1 MTEAPLPPRQR
12 WESGVVDALDPAALI
27 TPDGPLIREGG
38 TFIAFGDGLIPLL
51 LPGIAAGGFA
61 HLVSDVPH
69 PALADAAPEADE
81 YRGTSAG
88 YGEIPTARQLRQL
101 LDRVE
106 GKVQPAVDRW
116 AEDGAIVDPFRPR
129 LAHPARSDEE
139 FVVLRDRHFAAVR
152 SAVRRTATA
161 IIAPGAIEG
170 LAFEDGMVAAIGP
183 DDPRASGLRPDRSDV
198 REVAEDLRA
207 AIAALRAINPTIRIV
222 LMVSPVPVAATA
234 DDAHVLLANGSA
246 KAVLRAA
253 MDRLAGMPGVDYFP
267 ALELSPL
274 PFGAT
279 LPDGAAIERIV
290 RAFLI
295 ACGAAV
301 PDRPAQP
308 AVPAPVPTPA
318 SAVDESGTAIQ
329 RNTPIARRRRRAEAE
344 PAGTDSPADSGNGEG
359 AVAER
364 VPRKQRKLPRGEA
377 AAPAEG
383 EAAAEPRRLRRRAQ
397 ADAAATPDREAARA
411 ARTEAKERRRRE
423 KTEGA
428 PDLSHLT
435 PRERRAHKDYL
446 KSRGGD
452 EDGSA

>member
-1 MTEAPLPPRQR
+1 MTEATLPPRQR
-12 WESGVVDALDPAALI
+12 WESGLADPLDPAALI
-27 TPDGPLIREGG
+27 TPDGPLIRDGG

-61 HLVSDVPH
+61 HLVADVPH
-69 PALADAAPEADE
+69 PALADAAPETDE

-101 LDRVE
+101 LERVE
-106 GKVQPAVDRW
+106 GKLQPAVDRW
-116 AEDGAIVDPFRPR
+116 AEDGFVIDPFRPR

-152 SAVRRTATA
+152 SAVRRAATA
-161 IIAPGAIEG
+161 IIAPGAIEA
-170 LAFEDGMVAAIGP
+170 LAFEDGTVAAIGA
-183 DDPRASGLRPDRSDV
+183 DDPRGSQLRPQRSDV

-207 AIAALRAINPTIRIV
+207 AIASLRAINPAMRIV
-222 LMVSPVPVAATA
+222 LMVSPVPVAATSA
-234 DDAHVLLANGSA
+234 DAHVLLANGSA

-290 RAFLI
+290 RAFLV

-301 PDRPAQP
+301 PERPAQLAAPAHEETSPATQPP
-308 AVPAPVPTPA
+308 AV
-318 SAVDESGTAIQ
+318 
-329 RNTPIARRRRRAEAE
+329 ARRRRRTEGE
-344 PAGTDSPADSGNGEG
+344 PVAPGETP
-359 AVAER
+359 AER
-364 VPRKQRKLPRGEA
+364 VPRKQRKQPRGEA
-377 AAPAEG
+377 PSAEG

-397 ADAAATPDREAARA
+397 ADAPAAPDREAARA

-423 KTEGA
+423 KTEAA

-446 KSRGGD
+446 KSRSGD
-452 EDGSA
+452 EEGSA